1 MISRKIVTGLML
13 IPALILSI
21 SIYSVYAEEKNAASS
36 ALSGLVEQAGAL
48 AESGA
53 LGEMFNVNSA
63 TPEMLA
69 SIPGIGPKL
78 GEAIATYREA
88 HGAFTGIKDLL
99 NVEGIDMSLLE
110 KIKPFLTF

>member
-1 MISRKIVTGLML
+1 MISRKIVAELTLV
-13 IPALILSI
+13 PALIFSLSI
-21 SIYSVYAEEKNAASS
+21 SSVYAEEPKAASS

-53 LGEMFNVNSA
+53 LGEMLNVNSA

-69 SIPGIGPKL
+69 AIPGIGPKL
-78 GEAIATYREA
+78 GEGIASYREA

-99 NVEGIDMSLLE
+99 NVEGIDMSLIE

>member
-1 MISRKIVTGLML
+1 MISRKIVAGLTL
-13 IPALILSI
+13 VSALFFLLCI
-21 SIYSVYAEEKNAASS
+21 SPVYAEGEKAPS

-78 GEAIATYREA
+78 GEAIASYREA

-110 KIKPFLTF
+110 KVKPFLTF